1 MKIWM
6 VNYMFNRSADDGYIF
21 MTRTFWLEMNVP
33 INLVNQTYKKYF
45 GTDNKVIEDRKE
57 AIEILS
63 SIIGQMQSQF
73 VNWLKSENPYAVI
86 KDLYKVLDECFNFY
100 IKQKAARKKL
110 VELNVSDDSIVE
122 VFIRNRNMAQSVIDS
137 VNLWMEN
144 CLLFQEAIEKPYD
157 NESFEINQE
166 LFIDLYIYG
175 TVSKALSLL
184 NLSKKF
190 GEKNLYYGISITPDN
205 EEPIEILKY
214 HPVIHFNTLLM
225 GNQDAFQV
233 SINEYKNA
241 SASAFGKGF
250 KDEYGV
256 DFILALRTMS
266 TLQADMLHNGKY
278 AYTVIDKNQFI
289 QWINKYTG
297 GQVDGELFFET
308 FTLTQNNI
316 NSQLKEN
323 DPIVWIMSVNK
334 YRHEIRPFIC
344 LENER
349 IAISNMAIE
358 QAKHLWLSYFAN
370 GGMIYSNCA
379 DSLTIAIEERNEE
392 LSEKL
397 VTMIR
402 EKLRSHYDSGFD
414 EIDVQYDRIFGLR
427 GYNYGDY
434 DLVFYAKDVNELFL
448 IEAKFF
454 SDSFSNSGIITDYE
468 KMFKKKGYYEHCRK
482 RYDLVLSEPD
492 RIKQFIGVSGDVNVH
507 FLFVSSK
514 PLEIEFT
521 DQDGIVTFPC
531 LANFDDYLEGKLLPE
546 IGDVPVRPTHR
557 I

>member
-1 MKIWM
+1 
-6 VNYMFNRSADDGYIF
+6 MFNRSADDGYIF

>member
-1 MKIWM
+1 
-6 VNYMFNRSADDGYIF
+6 MFNRGADDGYIF

-33 INLVNQTYKKYF
+33 MNLVNQTYKKYF
-45 GTDNKVIEDRKE
+45 GTDKKVIEDRKE

-73 VNWLKSENPYAVI
+73 VNWLKSENPNAVI

-100 IKQKAARKKL
+100 IKQKTARKKL
-110 VELNVSDDSIVE
+110 VELSVSDDSIVE

-175 TVSKALSLL
+175 TVSKVLSLL

-278 AYTVIDKNQFI
+278 AYTVVDKNQFI

-308 FTLTQNNI
+308 FTLTKNNI
-316 NSQLKEN
+316 DSQLKEN

-349 IAISNMAIE
+349 IAISNMAME

-397 VTMIR
+397 VTMLR

-427 GYNYGDY
+427 DYNYGDY

>member
-1 MKIWM
+1 
-6 VNYMFNRSADDGYIF
+6 MFNRGADDGYIF

-33 INLVNQTYKKYF
+33 MNLVNQTYKKYF
-45 GTDNKVIEDRKE
+45 GTDKKVIEGRKE

-73 VNWLKSENPYAVI
+73 VNWLKSENPNAVI

-100 IKQKAARKKL
+100 IKQKTARKKL
-110 VELNVSDDSIVE
+110 VELSVSDDSIVE

-157 NESFEINQE
+157 NKSFDINQE

-241 SASAFGKGF
+241 SASEFGKGF

-278 AYTVIDKNQFI
+278 AYTVVDKNQFI

-308 FTLTQNNI
+308 FTLTKNNI
-316 NSQLKEN
+316 DSQLKEN

-397 VTMIR
+397 VTMLR

-427 GYNYGDY
+427 DYNYGDY

>member
-6 VNYMFNRSADDGYIF
+6 VNYMFNRGTDDGYIF

-33 INLVNQTYKKYF
+33 MNLVNQTYKKYF
-45 GTDNKVIEDRKE
+45 GTDKKVIEDRKE

-73 VNWLKSENPYAVI
+73 VNWLKSENPNAVI

-166 LFIDLYIYG
+166 LFIDLYVYG

-241 SASAFGKGF
+241 SASEFGKGF

-278 AYTVIDKNQFI
+278 AYTVVDKNQFI

-308 FTLTQNNI
+308 FTLTKNNI
-316 NSQLKEN
+316 DSQLKEK

-397 VTMIR
+397 VTMLR

-427 GYNYGDY
+427 DYNYGDY
-434 DLVFYAKDVNELFL
+434 DLVFYARDANELFL

>member
-1 MKIWM
+1 
-6 VNYMFNRSADDGYIF
+6 MFKHGKNEEYIF

-33 INLVNQTYKKYF
+33 MNLVNQKYKRYF
-45 GTDNKVIEDRKE
+45 GVDKKAIEDRNE

-73 VNWLKSENPYAVI
+73 VNWLKSENPNAVI
-86 KDLYKVLDECFNFY
+86 KDLYKILDECFNFY
-100 IKQKAARKKL
+100 IKQKEARKKL
-110 VELNVSDDSIVE
+110 VELNINDDSIVE
-122 VFIRNRNMAQSVIDS
+122 VFVRNRNMAQSVIDS

-144 CLLFQEAIEKPYD
+144 CVLFQEAIEKPYD

-175 TVSKALSLL
+175 IVSKAMSLL

-205 EEPIEILKY
+205 EEPIEILKH

-225 GNQDAFQV
+225 GNQDAFQI
-233 SINEYKNA
+233 SMDEYKNA
-241 SASAFGKGF
+241 SLSEFGKGF
-250 KDEYGV
+250 KDEYGI
-256 DFILALRTMS
+256 DFLLSLRTMS
-266 TLQADMLHNGKY
+266 TLQADMLCGGKY
-278 AYTVIDKNQFI
+278 TYTVIDKNQFI
-289 QWINKYTG
+289 TWINKYTG

-308 FTLTQNNI
+308 FTLTKNNI

-334 YRHEIRPFIC
+334 YRHEIRPFVC

-379 DSLTIAIEERNEE
+379 DSLTIAIEKRNEE

-397 VTMIR
+397 VTMLR
-402 EKLRSHYDSGFD
+402 EKLRSHYDPGFD

-427 GYNYGDY
+427 DYNYGDY

-492 RIKQFIGVSGDVNVH
+492 RIKQFIGVSGDVNIH

-531 LANFDDYLEGKLLPE
+531 LSNFDDYLEGKLLPE
-546 IGDVPVRPTHR
+546 FGDTPIRPTHKL
-557 I
+557 

>member
-1 MKIWM
+1 
-6 VNYMFNRSADDGYIF
+6 MFKRSMDEEYIF
-21 MTRTFWLEMNVP
+21 MTRTFWLEMNIP
-33 INLVNQTYKKYF
+33 LKFVNQKYKGYF
-45 GTDNKVIEDRKE
+45 GADKKVIEDRKE
-57 AIEILS
+57 AIKILS

-73 VNWLKSENPYAVI
+73 VNWLKSENPNAVI

-122 VFIRNRNMAQSVIDS
+122 VFVRNRNMAQSVIDS
-137 VNLWMEN
+137 VNLWIEN

-157 NESFEINQE
+157 NKSFEINQE

-241 SASAFGKGF
+241 SASEFGKGF

-266 TLQADMLHNGKY
+266 TLQADMLHDGKY

-297 GQVDGELFFET
+297 GQVDGNWFFEA
-308 FTLTQNNI
+308 FTLTKNNI
-316 NSQLKEN
+316 CSQLKEN

-334 YRHEIRPFIC
+334 YRHEIRPFVC

-370 GGMIYSNCA
+370 GGMIYSNCS
-379 DSLTIAIEERNEE
+379 DNLTIAIEKRNEE

-397 VTMIR
+397 VAMLR
-402 EKLRSHYDSGFD
+402 DKLRSHYEAGFD
-414 EIDVQYDRIFGLR
+414 EIDVQYDRIFEER
-427 GYNYGDY
+427 DYNYGDY

-492 RIKQFIGVSGDVNVH
+492 KIKQFIGIPGDVNVH

-514 PLEIEFT
+514 PLEFEFT

-531 LANFDDYLEGKLLPE
+531 LSNFDDYLEGKLLPE
-546 IGDVPVRPTHR
+546 IGDIPVRSTHR

>member
-1 MKIWM
+1 M
-6 VNYMFNRSADDGYIF
+6 
-21 MTRTFWLEMNVP
+21 
-33 INLVNQTYKKYF
+33 
-45 GTDNKVIEDRKE
+45 
-57 AIEILS
+57 
-63 SIIGQMQSQF
+63 
-73 VNWLKSENPYAVI
+73 
-86 KDLYKVLDECFNFY
+86 
-100 IKQKAARKKL
+100 
-110 VELNVSDDSIVE
+110 
-122 VFIRNRNMAQSVIDS
+122 
-137 VNLWMEN
+137 
-144 CLLFQEAIEKPYD
+144 
-157 NESFEINQE
+157 
-166 LFIDLYIYG
+166 
-175 TVSKALSLL
+175 
-184 NLSKKF
+184 
-190 GEKNLYYGISITPDN
+190 YYGISITPDN

>member
-1 MKIWM
+1 
-6 VNYMFNRSADDGYIF
+6 MFNRSADDGYIF

-241 SASAFGKGF
+241 SASAFGKGI

-454 SDSFSNSGIITDYE
+454 LILLAIVESSQIMR
-468 KMFKKKGYYEHCRK
+468 KCLRK
-482 RYDLVLSEPD
+482 RGTMS
-492 RIKQFIGVSGDVNVH
+492 
-507 FLFVSSK
+507 
-514 PLEIEFT
+514 
-521 DQDGIVTFPC
+521 IVAKDMISF
-531 LANFDDYLEGKLLPE
+531 
-546 IGDVPVRPTHR
+546 
-557 I
+557 